1 MTKYKINI
9 NIEFEA
15 KDFLQAEKVQGK
27 IEEHIFP
34 SLLNEASIRSWEII
48 LQKNEK
54 ERLWIQQQSRR
65 KKCTYKSI

>member
-27 IEEHIFP
+27 IEECIFP
-34 SLLNEASIRSWEII
+34 SLLDEGVIRSWD
-48 LQKNEK
+48 LNLHKKGK
-54 ERLWIQQQSRR
+54 ERS
-65 KKCTYKSI
+65 

>member
-27 IEEHIFP
+27 IEEYSNNP
-34 SLLNEASIRSWEII
+34 GG
-48 LQKNEK
+48 KNALTNQFEH
-54 ERLWIQQQSRR
+54 
-65 KKCTYKSI
+65 